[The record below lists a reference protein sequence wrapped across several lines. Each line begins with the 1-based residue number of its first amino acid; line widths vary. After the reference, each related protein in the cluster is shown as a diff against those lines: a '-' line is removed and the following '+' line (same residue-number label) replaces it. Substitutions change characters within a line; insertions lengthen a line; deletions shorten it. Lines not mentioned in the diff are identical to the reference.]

1 MKTTRIISMAILLA
15 LTSLAVSAQETMQ
28 YFRHSDQRGVNVFE
42 TSKSDSLTFE
52 KLKVNIGGNYSIL
65 FQGLSQENDFG
76 GDVLV
81 PDDFVKLT
89 NNFALPSANL
99 NLDIQIED
107 GVRMH
112 IRTYLSSRHH
122 TEAWVKGGY
131 LQIDKLNFIEEGFL
145 EGFMEMATIK
155 FGMDDINY
163 GDAHF
168 RRSDN
173 AASLYNPFVGNY
185 IMDAFTTEP
194 FGELTIQKSG
204 FLGVVGLS
212 NGKLN
217 QSPLEG
223 DDGFV
228 FYTKLGYDKQ
238 MNDDLRLRFT
248 GSLYSSN
255 DRSTRDNLYG
265 GDRAGARYYNVLEGQ
280 NDARVS
286 DFLPRFNTGFGYQ
299 TAIQFNPFVKYK
311 GIEFFGVLEV
321 ANNGDDVVG
330 GGYTQLGAEAI
341 YRFGGRE
348 QLYVGGR
355 FNSVKGEATDAA
367 PSIEIDRTNLG
378 AGWFMTKNILAKL
391 EYVTSTYGGEGYD
404 ATKFQGAK
412 FNGFVVE
419 AVISF

>member
-28 YFRHSDQRGVNVFE
+28 YYRHPDQRGVNVFE
-42 TSKSDSLTFE
+42 TSKSDLGTFE
-52 KLKVNIGGNYSIL
+52 NLKVRIGGNYALI

-81 PDDFVKLT
+81 PDEMVKLT
-89 NNFALPSANL
+89 NNFTLPSANL
-99 NLDIQIED
+99 NLDIQLED
-107 GVRMH
+107 GLRMH

-122 TEAWVKGGY
+122 NEAWVKGGY
-131 LQIDKLNFIEEGFL
+131 FQIDKLNFIEEGFL
-145 EGFMEMATIK
+145 EGFMEMATIR

-173 AASLYNPFVGNY
+173 AASIYNPFVGNY

-204 FLGVVGLS
+204 FLGVIGVS

-238 MNDDLRLRFT
+238 LSEDLRLRFT

-265 GDRAGARYYNVLEGQ
+265 GDRAGARYSNLLEGQ

-299 TAIQFNPFVKYK
+299 TAVQINPFIKYK

-321 ANNGDDVVG
+321 ANNGDDEIG

-348 QLYVGGR
+348 QWYVGGR
-355 FNSVKGEATDAA
+355 LNSVKGEATDVAS
-367 PSIEIDRTNLG
+367 SIDIARTNLG
-378 AGWFMTKNILAKL
+378 AGWFMTKNILTKL
-391 EYVTSTYGGEGYD
+391 EYVTSTYDGEGYE

-412 FNGFVVE
+412 FNGFVIE